1 MLHSGVQY
9 VFSSNIIPITLK
21 TGSTTLFSEA
31 ISLVEMASLC
41 ETDLYNSSYESQQQP
56 HLSLTE
62 VAAVVVEE
70 AAVRCMAWEV
80 GSNPSE
86 KAVSDMT
93 LVLCPWAIN
102 REPE

>member
-1 MLHSGVQY
+1 MCFLL
-9 VFSSNIIPITLK
+9 I
-21 TGSTTLFSEA
+21 LFQLPSK
-31 ISLVEMASLC
+31 LVVLPSFLRPFPLEMASLC
-41 ETDLYNSSYESQQQP
+41 ETDFYNSSYESQQQS

-86 KAVSDMT
+86 KAASDMT